1 MPFTGVCCME
11 SREKKTRVTGINLDK
26 FPFNA
31 EEFKKYMRLSC
42 GIHVT
47 EPSFDISE
55 KGGVVLSFERAPVI
69 AAEYAYAGEPME
81 NTEANGD
88 TVAFPTA
95 DKNLF
100 YALLCDGM
108 GSGMG
113 AATASRLSSL
123 FLEKMLAAGTK
134 KSVILELL
142 NTVLLSQS
150 GENFSTVD
158 LLETDLLTGRCSFV
172 KAGAAP
178 TYIFREGKLYK
189 IFSATPP
196 VGILSSFTAESTRF
210 DVRPGDLIFMLSDGV
225 VQNGEDGAWLAELIA
240 LDKTGDPSTL
250 AARILERAAEI
261 NTRSDDASAAVIR
274 IKAA

>member
-1 MPFTGVCCME
+1 MSEAFTKADVPFTGVCCME

-100 YALLCDGM
+100 YALYATVW
-108 GSGMG
+108 
-113 AATASRLSSL
+113 AAAWERRRRRGCPRC
-123 FLEKMLAAGTK
+123 FWK
-134 KSVILELL
+134 KCLP
-142 NTVLLSQS
+142 Q
-150 GENFSTVD
+150 
-158 LLETDLLTGRCSFV
+158 
-172 KAGAAP
+172 AP
-178 TYIFREGKLYK
+178 K
-189 IFSATPP
+189 SP
-196 VGILSSFTAESTRF
+196 
-210 DVRPGDLIFMLSDGV
+210 
-225 VQNGEDGAWLAELIA
+225 
-240 LDKTGDPSTL
+240 
-250 AARILERAAEI
+250 
-261 NTRSDDASAAVIR
+261 
-274 IKAA
+274 